1 MKKLLTIVVV
11 AMLSFATANAQEC
24 KGKLKSWSFVEAQ
37 GGLQFTSTDAPIDKL
52 LTPTVGLSFGHYFF
66 PAVGLTMHGTTMNS
80 RPSKPRRP

>member
-66 PAVGLTMHGTTMNS
+66 PAVGLRLHANAWQIG
-80 RPSKPRRP
+80 RAHV